1 MACNLDLRDYEKYQS
16 NEYDS
21 VTKYI
26 QWTIELIEGTQL
38 QCNVA
43 N

>member
-1 MACNLDLRDYEKYQS
+1 MACNLVLRDHEKYQS

-21 VTKYI
+21 ITKYI
-26 QWTIELIEGTQL
+26 QWKIELIEGAQL
-38 QCNVA
+38 QCNAV

>member
-1 MACNLDLRDYEKYQS
+1 MACSLVLRDHEEYQS

-21 VTKYI
+21 ITRYI
-26 QWTIELIEGTQL
+26 QCSIELIEGTQL

>member
-1 MACNLDLRDYEKYQS
+1 MACSLVLRDHEKHQS

-21 VTKYI
+21 ITKYI
-26 QWTIELIEGTQL
+26 QSKIELIEGTQL
-38 QCNVA
+38 QCNVV